1 MANEILPTHTIS
13 EGGTAPSFVD
23 AGFQTKYMDEATRNV
38 VEALQN
44 LKQYCVIPYPPV
56 TLSAEDEAKV
66 TEIQNNL
73 SRYVE
78 KAMACFVTGDTEL
91 TDENWEVFCRTVEE
105 KGLQE
110 MIGIWQKA
118 IQ

>member
-1 MANEILPTHTIS
+1 
-13 EGGTAPSFVD
+13 VD
-23 AGFQTKYMDEATRNV
+23 PGFQLKYRDEATRNTV
-38 VEALQN
+38 AALQN
-44 LKQYCVIPYPPV
+44 LKQYSVIPYPPV
-56 TLSAEDEAKV
+56 TLSAEDETRVA
-66 TEIQNNL
+66 EIQNDL

-91 TDENWEVFCRTVEE
+91 TDENWNEFCRTVDE

-110 MIGIWQKA
+110 MIDIWQKA